1 MDVIAKGGS
10 KVRGIRQML
19 SHYHLTENEIMAF
32 GDGENDMEMI
42 SCAGTGVAMGN
53 AGEALK
59 KNADYLTGPADQDG
73 VWDVCCHFGLI

>member
-73 VWDVCCHFGLI
+73 VWDACCHFGLI